1 MSSRSPKLYVD
12 DILQACKDILDFTG
26 EMRNA
31 AELGKDRR
39 TFLAVVRS
47 LEVIGEAVRH
57 NTAQLQVGS
66 S

>member
-1 MSSRSPKLYVD
+1 VD